1 MLTAVA
7 GGLIGGFAMLLGA
20 VAAFHVHISAPVLG
34 RIMAFAAGTLIC
46 AVTLELTVQAYQE
59 SGGIPFL
66 LGLTTGALCFYLGN
80 RAIQR
85 RFEDRTGGTA
95 AAVVLGAV
103 LDGIP
108 ESMSIGLT
116 AATGDQVSVAL
127 VVSVFLS
134 NVPEGVV
141 PTPELQ
147 AAGWSRHRIVVMWT
161 LIALACGASA
171 LFGYLV
177 LGALPSFLDAFV
189 LAFAA
194 GTILTM
200 LSITLIPEGVER
212 AGPPVGLWVVFGYIL
227 STILVAATN

>member
-1 MLTAVA
+1 M
-7 GGLIGGFAMLLGA
+7 
-20 VAAFHVHISAPVLG
+20 
-34 RIMAFAAGTLIC
+34 
-46 AVTLELTVQAYQE
+46 
-59 SGGIPFL
+59 
-66 LGLTTGALCFYLGN
+66 
-80 RAIQR
+80 
-85 RFEDRTGGTA
+85 
-95 AAVVLGAV
+95 
-103 LDGIP
+103 
-108 ESMSIGLT
+108 
-116 AATGDQVSVAL
+116 AL